1 VIILKLKEV
10 RVQAEVHHHEVGTAG
25 QNEIDIRYTTL
36 TEMTGSIMYYKSVV
50 RNIAKK
56 HGKVAT
62 FMPKPIFGDNGSG
75 RHTHQSVWKGNT
87 NLFWDEKGYAQ
98 ISQTARHLPPF
109 SAWV

>member
-1 VIILKLKEV
+1 MIILKLKEV

-75 RHTHQSVWKGNT
+75 RHTHPERVEGQYQSVLG
-87 NLFWDEKGYAQ
+87 
-98 ISQTARHLPPF
+98 
-109 SAWV
+109 